1 MSSLIVNELSNTIDL
16 PSTLL
21 RAQTLFRRFE
31 RTVEAVDKRNNFP
44 TPAVRQRKPA
54 EKPSSPKPRNSGAT
68 SAVDG
73 RRRPSSNAGG
83 EEENGKIKE
92 KVISP
97 ELRQL
102 RSRKVEVLDKKG
114 VKDHEGGVGA

>member
-1 MSSLIVNELSNTIDL
+1 M
-16 PSTLL
+16 
-21 RAQTLFRRFE
+21 
-31 RTVEAVDKRNNFP
+31 EAVDKRNNFP
-44 TPAVRQRKPA
+44 TPTVRQRKPA
-54 EKPSSPKPRNSGAT
+54 DKLSSPKPKDSGVT
-68 SAVDG
+68 SSVDS
-73 RRRPSSNAGG
+73 RRRPGSSNAGG

-114 VKDHEGGVGA
+114 VKDHGGGVGV